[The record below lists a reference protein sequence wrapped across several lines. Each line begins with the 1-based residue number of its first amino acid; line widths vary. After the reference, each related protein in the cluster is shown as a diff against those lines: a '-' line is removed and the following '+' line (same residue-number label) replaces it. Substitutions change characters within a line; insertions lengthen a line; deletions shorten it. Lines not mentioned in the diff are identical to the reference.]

1 MIYTRGSK
9 DDFDNYA
16 ALTGDEGWSWNAL
29 QPYFKKVRVVQHS
42 PASYTTNAVY

>member
-16 ALTGDEGWSWNAL
+16 TLTGDAGWSWNAL
-29 QPYFKKVRVVQHS
+29 QPYFKKVCIIRLTL
-42 PASYTTNAVY
+42 A

>member
-29 QPYFKKVRVVQHS
+29 QPYFKKVCVLRCS
-42 PASYTTNAVY
+42 PA